1 MQNTSFDLI
10 HFHLVSSALCREAQ
24 SLSGGATA
32 APSGGELSIS
42 INSSSKSFAAALTDS
57 FELSSKMLSKAQIIA
72 VLGGVD
78 RMGLGMVMG
87 WYPYGL
93 RYRAPIDFWLVR
105 IALVHACKVK
115 KLAPA
120 QKKWK
125 RYICQIRR
133 FLLGYISV
141 VLALKGWN

>member
-1 MQNTSFDLI
+1 MQNISFDLI
-10 HFHLVSSALCREAQ
+10 HFHLVSSVLCREAQ
-24 SLSGGATA
+24 SLAGGATA

-42 INSSSKSFAAALTDS
+42 FTSGSKSFAAALTDS

-93 RYRAPIDFWLVR
+93 RYRAPIDF
-105 IALVHACKVK
+105 
-115 KLAPA
+115 
-120 QKKWK
+120 
-125 RYICQIRR
+125 
-133 FLLGYISV
+133 
-141 VLALKGWN
+141 